1 MNKAYKNFKSMLMVV
16 DYHFED
22 DNNEKEI
29 TLDTKEKIEIK
40 SIGDTSLLLLAERKL
55 IFNGLTNTYLKVS
68 YEVNISLAEKVNKE
82 KVVSDIKKGL
92 SILGAVYSDISLII
106 AQITDKSP
114 FGAIISPPMY
124 DEDEIEII

>member
-16 DYHFED
+16 DYHFQD

-68 YEVNISLAEKVNKE
+68 YEVNISLAEKVNKK
-82 KVVSDIKKGL
+82 KVVLDIKKGL

-124 DEDEIEII
+124 DEDEIDII

>member
-16 DYHFED
+16 DYHFQD

-40 SIGDTSLLLLAERKL
+40 SIGDTSLLLLVERKL

-68 YEVNISLAEKVNKE
+68 YEVNISLAEKVNKK
-82 KVVSDIKKGL
+82 KVVLDIKKGL

>member
-16 DYHFED
+16 DYHFQD

-40 SIGDTSLLLLAERKL
+40 SIGDTSLLLFAERKL

-68 YEVNISLAEKVNKE
+68 YEVNISLAEKVNKK

>member
-16 DYHFED
+16 DYHFQD

-68 YEVNISLAEKVNKE
+68 YEVNISLAEKVNKK
-82 KVVSDIKKGL
+82 KVVLDIKKGL

>member
-16 DYHFED
+16 DYHFQD

-68 YEVNISLAEKVNKE
+68 YEVNILGQTHFIARQGIALLALIPIWLYKGKQGYHSKNLQSLYYVFYPLHLF
-82 KVVSDIKKGL
+82 VLG
-92 SILGAVYSDISLII
+92 ILKFL
-106 AQITDKSP
+106 
-114 FGAIISPPMY
+114 
-124 DEDEIEII
+124 

>member
-1 MNKAYKNFKSMLMVV
+1 MLMVV
-16 DYHFED
+16 DYHFQD

-68 YEVNISLAEKVNKE
+68 YEVNISLAEKVNKK
-82 KVVSDIKKGL
+82 KVVLDIKKGL